1 METPI
6 TITRQSSLFFTTEQW
21 HSSLFFMLAPPA
33 ISLLAAQVLPEVAGD
48 TMFASQYPAY
58 EALSEG
64 MQRPCY
70 TGYERGTEVHPTQR
84 KCEAVEIA
92 HGTGR
97 GTAMV
102 YTATKK
108 AGVNDAQFI

>member
-6 TITRQSSLFFTTEQW
+6 TITGQSSLFSRL
-21 HSSLFFMLAPPA
+21 SSGTPICPLCRLPQQFPCWQHKCFRRWAVTPCLPA
-33 ISLLAAQVLPEVAGD
+33 S
-48 TMFASQYPAY
+48 T
-58 EALSEG
+58 
-64 MQRPCY
+64 QRTKPCPRVCSACY
-70 TGYERGTEVHPTQR
+70 TGYERGTEVHTAQR

-97 GTAMV
+97 GTAIV

-108 AGVNDAQFI
+108 AGVNDGQFI